1 MPHVGF
7 LSVKSGGLEIRKL
20 LLYELLLVIN
30 GIWDGLQ
37 FGYLLFR
44 CEFNLKSRQTTML
57 ACKHWRVNGRFSL
70 GGPLCNGSCD
80 PAHFVTFL
88 TAEILKPRTPL
99 ETYFRSHRFV
109 EISKCLLNLLI
120 IN

>member
-57 ACKHWRVNGRFSL
+57 ACKHWRVKIHWPFQLRWSSMQWEL
-70 GGPLCNGSCD
+70 
-80 PAHFVTFL
+80 
-88 TAEILKPRTPL
+88 
-99 ETYFRSHRFV
+99 
-109 EISKCLLNLLI
+109 
-120 IN
+120 